1 MRAKTRQDMPI
12 YIGILPLPQVL
23 AQSLGGE
30 SHYPVNR
37 SMTRAGKLPKIYES
51 QSHFQG
57 LVPNR
62 HVKVCEMI
70 AKVLRIRT

>member
-1 MRAKTRQDMPI
+1 MPD

-30 SHYPVNR
+30 SHYPVIR
-37 SMTRAGKLPKIYES
+37 GMTRARRLPKIYES
-51 QSHFQG
+51 QSHFQV
-57 LVPNR
+57 LVPDR